1 MFTQRKWMLLLA
13 LLSLAAPSQ
22 ADVLVYAVS
31 LFGPFGTVDVSTG
44 TFSQIGPA
52 LSDPLGGL
60 VLGPHG
66 YLGVSVSGNLDSL
79 NPATGGVSVIGATG
93 LGSQADTMTI
103 LNGTVYETDLS
114 NNIYTINTT
123 TGTAQLI
130 GYTGIPPCP
139 PPPLAG
145 DESLFTANG
154 NLYETFDTVDP
165 STFTPIIEPE
175 LYRINSVTG
184 QATLIGP
191 TAFMIDAAI
200 DLSGNVYAFTA
211 SAQVLSL
218 DPATGS
224 TTFLT
229 NYDPAAAIIGGVA
242 QTPEPNLLALT
253 GIGMA
258 AILIFKRRKRRT

>member
-1 MFTQRKWMLLLA
+1 M
-13 LLSLAAPSQ
+13 LSLVFLSLGASAHASP
-22 ADVLVYAVS
+22 VVYAVS

-44 TFSQIGPA
+44 TFKQIGPA
-52 LSDPLGGL
+52 LLDPLGGL
-60 VLGPHG
+60 VLGPNG

-79 NPATGGVSVIGATG
+79 NPATGAVSVIGATG
-93 LGSQADTMTI
+93 LGSQADTMAI

-114 NNIYTINTT
+114 NNIYTVNTT
-123 TGTAQLI
+123 TGAAQLI

-154 NLYETFDTVDP
+154 NLYETFDSLNP
-165 STFTPIIEPE
+165 STFTPIVDPE
-175 LYRINSVTG
+175 LYQINPLTG
-184 QATLIGP
+184 QATLIGS

-200 DLSGNVYAFTA
+200 DLSGTVYAFTA
-211 SAQVLSL
+211 NAQVLSL
-218 DPATGS
+218 DPATGA

-242 QTPEPNLLALT
+242 PVPEPTSLALT

-258 AILIFKRRKRRT
+258 AFIVFKRRSRRS